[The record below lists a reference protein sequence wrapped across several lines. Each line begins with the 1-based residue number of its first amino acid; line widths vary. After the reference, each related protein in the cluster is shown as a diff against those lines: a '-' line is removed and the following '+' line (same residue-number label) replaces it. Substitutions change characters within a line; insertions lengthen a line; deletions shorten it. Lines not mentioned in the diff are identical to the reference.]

1 MQVARAVLL
10 HDELERA
17 RRLLLPRASGG
28 LRRDVE
34 APLAV
39 VFGESAVAAEIV
51 ERGVALGHAQPAA
64 SASASRLAT
73 SAAPRRGGPDP
84 PGGGGGPRAP
94 ARRRPR
100 PHAGA

>member
-17 RRLLLPRASGG
+17 RRLLLPRTSGG

-39 VFGESAVAAEIV
+39 VFGESAVAAEVV

-73 SAAPRRGGPDP
+73 SAAAGPARP
-84 PGGGGGPRAP
+84 PPTGGGA
-94 ARRRPR
+94 ARRPR
-100 PHAGA
+100 PRPPP